1 VNDQTLRSKLIR
13 LAHAKPELR
22 PHLLPLLKQASHG
35 ALDYNKV
42 PDPGG
47 FWHQTIRS
55 LVSSPIPSKG
65 IGDLQIGIIIDVLNQ
80 AARAWK
86 ASVKGRDKQQ
96 GGSWLWQ

>member
-1 VNDQTLRSKLIR
+1 MPDQALRSKLIR

-22 PHLLPLLKQASHG
+22 PHLLPIIKQARLE

-47 FWHQTIRS
+47 FQHQTIRS
-55 LVSSPIPSKG
+55 LVSSPIPAKG
-65 IGDLQIGIIIDVLNQ
+65 IGDLEIGVIIDVLNL

-86 ASVKGRDKQQ
+86 NSVKGREKQQ
-96 GGSWLWQ
+96 GGWLWQ